1 MVGAFF
7 TLIVPKF
14 MTKFALHA
22 SPQKEI
28 VETEL
33 FPQLT
38 LTTTTTEPKVIIIP
52 VALLSILAT
61 KATIISSTLGP

>member
-14 MTKFALHA
+14 MTARALRA
-22 SPQKEI
+22 LLQKEI

-38 LTTTTTEPKVIIIP
+38 LTTTTAFMMPAAV
-52 VALLSILAT
+52 LSILAT
-61 KATIISSTLGP
+61 PKTT